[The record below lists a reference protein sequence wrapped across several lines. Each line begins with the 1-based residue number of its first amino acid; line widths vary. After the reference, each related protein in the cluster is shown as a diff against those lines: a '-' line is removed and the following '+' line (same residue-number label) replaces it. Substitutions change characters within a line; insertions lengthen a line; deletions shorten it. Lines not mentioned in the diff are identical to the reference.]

1 MEQGDPSITLEF
13 LPLLSLNGRY
23 HSSNNITPNP
33 ECVLHCLFPFFTGKT
48 LLTTTKEEFIIA
60 HDPKQAAAQM
70 NEDKKEDILQHFDS
84 FKNYL
89 GNQVQRGEK
98 LGLSEEALSKGA
110 KRVADYLAEH
120 EEPRNREQK
129 VLNEMWSVANKEER
143 EHMAHVLVKL
153 ADQTN

>member
-1 MEQGDPSITLEF
+1 
-13 LPLLSLNGRY
+13 
-23 HSSNNITPNP
+23 
-33 ECVLHCLFPFFTGKT
+33 
-48 LLTTTKEEFIIA
+48 
-60 HDPKQAAAQM
+60 M

-84 FKNYL
+84 FKDYL
-89 GNQVQRGEK
+89 GDQVHKGEK

-129 VLNEMWSVANKEER
+129 VLNEMWHVANKEER

>member
-1 MEQGDPSITLEF
+1 LYKGNTLVQ
-13 LPLLSLNGRY
+13 P
-23 HSSNNITPNP
+23 I
-33 ECVLHCLFPFFTGKT
+33 
-48 LLTTTKEEFIIA
+48 KEEFIIT
-60 HDPKQAAAQM
+60 HDPKQAAAKM
-70 NEDKKEDILQHFDS
+70 NEDKKEEILEQYDS

-89 GNQVQRGEK
+89 GDQVHKGEK
-98 LGLSEEALSKGA
+98 LGLGEEALSKGA

-129 VLNEMWSVANKEER
+129 VLNEMWNVANKEER